1 MISSYP
7 QSYVQQ
13 SQVGGR
19 SFPPSLAAG
28 LGGHGHGGH
37 HNPNASPGPAG
48 DGGLYDGSLPG
59 YTAAAV
65 AAAAAAAGSHQT
77 ALARV
82 SPTTQKSSPKKKNIF
97 FWVPNFP
104 RSWMDGHCRAG
115 SIRENK
121 RGDVGEVGAVE

>member
-82 SPTTQKSSPKKKNIF
+82 SPTIKPQKNIF
-97 FWVPNFP
+97 FLSRISQGFG
-104 RSWMDGHCRAG
+104 WMDIAG
-115 SIRENK
+115 RDRSSRQREQK
-121 RGDVGEVGAVE
+121 GRRGWMRGSVE

>member
-28 LGGHGHGGH
+28 LGHGHGGH

-82 SPTTQKSSPKKKNIF
+82 SLTTKKCPEI
-97 FWVPNFP
+97 
-104 RSWMDGHCRAG
+104 SQGLGWMDIAG
-115 SIRENK
+115 RIDPVDPVERENK
-121 RGDVGEVGAVE
+121 RATWVVGLGE

>member
-13 SQVGGR
+13 SQGR
-19 SFPPSLAAG
+19 TFPPSLAAG
-28 LGGHGHGGH
+28 LGHGGH

-65 AAAAAAAGSHQT
+65 AAAAAAAAAGSHQT

-82 SPTTQKSSPKKKNIF
+82 SSFLF
-97 FWVPNFP
+97 FYEEV
-104 RSWMDGHCRAG
+104 RG
-115 SIRENK
+115 SIHSTEQK
-121 RGDVGEVGAVE
+121 RII

>member
-82 SPTTQKSSPKKKNIF
+82 SPTTQKSSPKKKTF
-97 FWVPNFP
+97 FLGPEFP
-104 RSWMDGHCRAG
+104 KVLDGWTLPG
-115 SIRENK
+115 GIDPREQK
-121 RGDVGEVGAVE
+121 GRRG

>member
-82 SPTTQKSSPKKKNIF
+82 SPTIKPQKTFFFCPEFPK
-97 FWVPNFP
+97 VL
-104 RSWMDGHCRAG
+104 DGWTLPG
-115 SIRENK
+115 GIDPVDRENK
-121 RGDVGEVGAVE
+121 KGDVGG

>member
-1 MISSYP
+1 VSNFIFIKFFVFLIKFTAMISSYP

-13 SQVGGR
+13 SQGR
-19 SFPPSLAAG
+19 TFPPSLAAG
-28 LGGHGHGGH
+28 LGHGGH

-82 SPTTQKSSPKKKNIF
+82 SSLSFFLLWIRGGRGIDPFDRTKANNIK
-97 FWVPNFP
+97 
-104 RSWMDGHCRAG
+104 RDGG
-115 SIRENK
+115 FE
-121 RGDVGEVGAVE
+121 

>member
-28 LGGHGHGGH
+28 LGHGHGGH
-37 HNPNASPGPAG
+37 HNPNASPGPAA

-65 AAAAAAAGSHQT
+65 AAAAAASAAAGSHQT

-82 SPTTQKSSPKKKNIF
+82 RVSPFIF
-97 FWVPNFP
+97 GRCWIDPLLVV
-104 RSWMDGHCRAG
+104 
-115 SIRENK
+115 ENK
-121 RGDVGEVGAVE
+121 SGIDGGERG